1 MTTYTAA
8 DARTMQN
15 PKTAF
20 VVTIVLVFL
29 VGAVVGALAMN
40 LGAHNRLHRAAF
52 WTDPGKDISI
62 HRLQRELDLTPEQTE
77 QLRTALADFSRY
89 YLDVLATGKTSI
101 YKILND
107 EQKRKFDRLMNE
119 PQEKR

>member
-8 DARTMQN
+8 DTRTMQN

-52 WTDPGKDISI
+52 WTDPGRDISI
-62 HRLQRELDLTPEQTE
+62 HRLQKELDLTSEQTE
-77 QLRTALADFSRY
+77 QLKTVLDDFSRY
-89 YLDVLATGKTSI
+89 YQDVLATGKTSI

-107 EQKRKFDRLMNE
+107 DQKRKFDRLLT
-119 PQEKR
+119 QSQK